1 MSTIVALTNFLEVT
15 DSRGHVQYKYQNS
28 KPGELIT
35 YRGVEYPYLPFIY
48 QGAAK
53 NRSGDNLESSL
64 ILSSNAISMGYASQ
78 AAQNRWNVRVDSCS
92 MNPVDFTVGRTLT
105 TEHWIAASMSY
116 DMETVEVLLSSSI
129 DAVGAVAPSRSLTR
143 GLVGAL
149 PVTGQV
155 QNR

>member
-1 MSTIVALTNFLEVT
+1 MTIIALTNFLEVT
-15 DSRGHVQYKYQNS
+15 DSRGHVQYVYQNS
-28 KPGELIT
+28 QPGQLIK

-64 ILSSNAISMGYASQ
+64 ILSSNAISMDYAAQ

-116 DMETVEVLLSSSI
+116 ELETVEVLLSSSI
-129 DAVGAVAPSRSLTR
+129 DAVGASAPTRSLTR
-143 GLVGAL
+143 NLVGSL

-155 QNR
+155 SNR

>member
-1 MSTIVALTNFLEVT
+1 MSIIALTNFLEVT
-15 DSRGHVQYKYQNS
+15 DARGHVQYRYQNS

-64 ILSSNAISMGYASQ
+64 ILSSNAISMGYAAQ
-78 AAQNRWNVRVDSCS
+78 AAQSRWNVRVDSCS
-92 MNPVDFTVGRTLT
+92 MNPVDFTVGRSLT
-105 TEHWIAASMSY
+105 VEHWIAASMSY

-129 DAVGAVAPSRSLTR
+129 DAVGASAPTRALTR
-143 GLVGAL
+143 SLVGAL
-149 PVTGQV
+149 PTTGQV

>member
-1 MSTIVALTNFLEVT
+1 MTIVALTNFLEVT
-15 DSRGHVQYKYQNS
+15 DARGHVQYRYQNS
-28 KPGELIT
+28 KPGELIA

-78 AAQNRWNVRVDSCS
+78 AAQNRWNVRIDSCS
-92 MNPVDFTVGRTLT
+92 MNPTTFAVGRTLT

-116 DMETVEVLLSSSI
+116 DMETIEVLLSSSI
-129 DAVGAVAPSRSLTR
+129 DAVGASAPTRALTR
-143 GLVGAL
+143 NLVGSL
-149 PVTGQV
+149 PVTGSV